1 MAFCDAIRQFPSFL
15 RLLLLLL
22 LALASAAEIRNK
34 TIRIRSLVLPFPPIA
49 RSVTAISPCIYC
61 NDPSNGKTRGRR
73 LGAEHERSFVHSSSY
88 ISLALFLYYIR
99 MSFRGS
105 LTQSKSHWHLLAFS
119 SFRFVAAAAGLLLL
133 NLLILLPTT
142 HTRRRFHH
150 IIPFQVCDCV
160 CIHGRT

>member
-49 RSVTAISPCIYC
+49 RSVTAISPRIYC

-119 SFRFVAAAAGLLLL
+119 SFRFVAAAEFINIAPNNAHAASFPSYHPLPGVWLCLYTRANV
-133 NLLILLPTT
+133 NL
-142 HTRRRFHH
+142 
-150 IIPFQVCDCV
+150 
-160 CIHGRT
+160 